1 MDRSYIGPIVGHM
14 YRHYK
19 GRMYRVLH
27 IGKNKSDEKLQVIY
41 IEVNTPS
48 MYPWIRDLDNWNKR
62 VSFKSGSNTN
72 TQSSFSISRFTPV
85 FSTVDSMEPSKK

>member
-41 IEVNTPS
+41 IH
-48 MYPWIRDLDNWNKR
+48 
-62 VSFKSGSNTN
+62 
-72 TQSSFSISRFTPV
+72 IS
-85 FSTVDSMEPSKK
+85 